1 MDLRFSSNIF
11 SPPIFSCVFCVSDI
25 IFHWTD
31 SLYIIFMFTVLL
43 VNPAEMQPHS
53 YKDAS
58 YLSYV
63 LKIIGIIGKAINN
76 IKDQ

>member
-1 MDLRFSSNIF
+1 
-11 SPPIFSCVFCVSDI
+11 
-25 IFHWTD
+25 
-31 SLYIIFMFTVLL
+31 MFTVLL

-63 LKIIGIIGKAINN
+63 LKIIGIIGKAISN